1 MNNIDEFKQLK
12 NYNKLLL
19 PLQVFTEIVEK
30 TTNSKIDVTISVH
43 RHIITGQLVSPIEY
57 YKELK
62 RMTLAGLKEKD
73 DADLYHQLH
82 IIFEKMINVQN
93 MKEEL
98 SLNYVCI
105 RNPVFILGNT
115 VENSFPVDGLPYWIG
130 KMESVDG
137 FALGEL
143 DAVIDNT
150 NQSLK

>member
-1 MNNIDEFKQLK
+1 M
-12 NYNKLLL
+12 
-19 PLQVFTEIVEK
+19 QVFTEIVEK

-43 RHIITGQLVSPIEY
+43 GHLITGKLVSPTEY

-62 RMTLAGLKEKD
+62 RMTLTGLKEKD

-82 IIFEKMINVQN
+82 LIFEKMINVQY

-105 RNPVFILGNT
+105 RNPVFILGNVSNNT
-115 VENSFPVDGLPYWIG
+115 YPVDGLYYWIG
-130 KMESVDG
+130 KIESVDG

-143 DAVIDNT
+143 DTVIVNN